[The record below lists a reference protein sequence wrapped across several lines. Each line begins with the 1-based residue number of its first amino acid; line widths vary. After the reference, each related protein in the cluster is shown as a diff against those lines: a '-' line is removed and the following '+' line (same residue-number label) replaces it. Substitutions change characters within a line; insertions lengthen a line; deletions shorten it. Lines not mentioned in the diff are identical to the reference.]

1 MNKEIKNIF
10 KTFRPLIFGVLVMAI
25 SIVILSLFTDLKYQ
39 VFYDMIFQTTAET
52 GAKTSWELTIF
63 WMSLLLG
70 IFSIIIF
77 SFIKKNELN
86 KKFKENLKLDLV
98 GYGTYIFFTMSFY

>member
-77 SFIKKNELN
+77 SFIKKMNLIKSL
-86 KKFKENLKLDLV
+86 KK
-98 GYGTYIFFTMSFY
+98 I

>member
-1 MNKEIKNIF
+1 MNEEIKKNF
-10 KTFRPLIFGVLVMAI
+10 KVFCPLIFGLLVMAI

-63 WMSLLLG
+63 WISLLLG

-77 SFIKKNELN
+77 SFIKK
-86 KKFKENLKLDLV
+86 KR
-98 GYGTYIFFTMSFY
+98 T